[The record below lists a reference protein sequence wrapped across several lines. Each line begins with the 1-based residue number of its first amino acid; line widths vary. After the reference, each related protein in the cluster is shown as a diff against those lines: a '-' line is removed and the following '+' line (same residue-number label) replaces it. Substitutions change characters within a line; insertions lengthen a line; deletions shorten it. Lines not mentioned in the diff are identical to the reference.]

1 MGTGKLLGRPDDM
14 LWGNPGRNSFPRR
27 GKGGGGGVGSSDT
40 PSLFMQRH
48 NLQLD

>member
-1 MGTGKLLGRPDDM
+1 MICCGATQEGIASLEGGR
-14 LWGNPGRNSFPRR
+14 
-27 GKGGGGGVGSSDT
+27 GGGGWVGSSDT

>member
-1 MGTGKLLGRPDDM
+1 MGTGKLLGRPDVCSGATQEGIAS
-14 LWGNPGRNSFPRR
+14 LEGGR
-27 GKGGGGGVGSSDT
+27 GGGWVGSSDT